1 MTTGVSTRLVD
12 RRRAEMAVRHR
23 RRRTVLLGGIAGAAL
38 LAGSWWVATG
48 PLMKVSHVSVTG
60 YTQPD
65 QSRVVRAIQVAAR
78 NGDAFHLPTVEIE
91 RALAAAPWVSSVQV
105 HRDLPR
111 GLKVHIVESTPRVVA
126 IAADGTRYLVSGEG
140 RVLGGGDRVTPAH
153 SEDLP
158 QVHVTKATVGDYLPS
173 GAERAPLTV
182 AVAVSPDVSAR
193 VRDLR
198 VQGGVL
204 TGRLLS
210 GPEIRFGPPIDLQRK
225 ARSLDALLAD
235 PKAQEV
241 LATARYVDV
250 SSPERPIADG
260 GPEAEK
266 ASTETQGSES
276 TAEEASIEG

>member
-23 RRRTVLLGGIAGAAL
+23 RRRTILLGAIAGTAVV
-38 LAGSWWVATG
+38 AGAWWVATG
-48 PLMKVSHVSVTG
+48 PLMTVSHVSVTG

-65 QSRVVRAIQVAAR
+65 QAQVVRAIQAAAR
-78 NGDAFHLPTVEIE
+78 DGNALSLPTAEIE
-91 RALAAAPWVSSVQV
+91 RALAGAPWVASVEV
-105 HRDLPR
+105 RHDLPR
-111 GLKVHIVESTPRVVA
+111 GLKVHIVENTPRAVA
-126 IAADGTRYLVSGEG
+126 LTADGTRYLLSAEG
-140 RVLGGGDRVTPAH
+140 RILAGGTAVTPEHANT
-153 SEDLP
+153 LP
-158 QVHVTKATVGDYLPS
+158 QVHVTAASVGDHLPA

-182 AVAVSPDVSAR
+182 AVAISPDVSAR

-210 GPEIRFGPPIDLQRK
+210 GPQLRFGPPIDLQRK
-225 ARSLDALLAD
+225 ARALDALLAD
-235 PKAQEV
+235 PEAQEV
-241 LATARYVDV
+241 LTQARYVDL

-276 TAEEASIEG
+276 GSVQDSTTD